1 MAKKNTL
8 KVGVVG
14 TGIGQFHIRGYQKVE
29 GVEVTALVDLEKER
43 ARTIARQY
51 HIPYALTD
59 YQDLIDMDEIEA
71 VSVCT
76 PNALHREVAVAAL
89 EAGKHVLCEK
99 PLAHNAEEGAKIVEV
114 ARKSGKKL
122 MMAFNNRFRGDT
134 GVLKRYIE
142 AGELGEIYYAK
153 TGWVRRRGIP
163 GHGTWFTTKAL
174 SGGGPLIDLGVH
186 VLDLTLWLMG
196 SPKARSVVGATYA
209 KFGPTQRPPKGR
221 KGTFDV
227 EDLATAFIRL
237 KNGATVFLEAS
248 WASNVGAERTYS
260 ELMGTRGGAEWS
272 PLRIYQEKHGT
283 LVDLEPRFPQISGH
297 EAEIAHFVEC
307 IWNDQEPM
315 APGEEGLEIMRIL
328 DAIYLSAETGKEV
341 NLSPT
346 A

>member
-14 TGIGQFHIRGYQKVE
+14 TGIGQLHIRGYQTIE
-29 GVEVTALVDLEKER
+29 GVKVVALVDLDKKRGKNVAE
-43 ARTIARQY
+43 QY
-51 HIPYALTD
+51 DIPHALMD
-59 YQDLIDMDEIEA
+59 YRDLMDIDEIEA

-99 PLAHNAEEGAKIVEV
+99 PLANNAVEGAKIVEA

-134 GVLKRYIE
+134 GVLKRYVV
-142 AGELGEIYYAK
+142 AGDLGEIYYAK

-163 GHGTWFTTKAL
+163 GFGTWFTTKAL

-196 SPKARSVVGATYA
+196 SPKARSVVGAAYA
-209 KFGPTQRPPKGR
+209 KFGPTQKLPKRR
-221 KGTFDV
+221 KATFDV

-237 KNGATVFLEAS
+237 ENGATVLLEAS
-248 WASNVGAERTYS
+248 WASNVGTERVYS
-260 ELMGTRGGAEWS
+260 ELMGTKGGAELP

-283 LVDLEPRFPQISGH
+283 LVNLEPQFPQISGH
-297 EAEIAHFVEC
+297 EAEIVHFVEC
-307 IWNDQEPM
+307 VRNDREPM
-315 APGEEGLEIMRIL
+315 ATGEEGLEIMRIL

-341 NLSPT
+341 TLSPT